1 MARSIEQ
8 VISAFGALGPED
20 FINPEDG
27 LGKVYS
33 LTEELRALPQPER
46 AIPAMFDVLARLSDV
61 DLGSPGPLVHTL
73 EQMRGHYENSLAESI
88 RHKPTALTVW
98 MLNRI
103 LNGIPSFEEKRV
115 YVELLRSAAG
125 HPAASEVAK
134 VQAARFVQRH
144 TQGA

>member
-8 VISAFGALGPED
+8 IISAFDALQAED
-20 FINPEDG
+20 FDSTEDG
-27 LGKVYS
+27 LSKLHS
-33 LTEELRALPQPER
+33 LTEELSALPQPER
-46 AIPAMFDVLARLSDV
+46 AIPAMFDVLERLSDV
-61 DLGSPGPLVHTL
+61 DLGSPGPLAHTL

-88 RHKPTALTVW
+88 RRKPKALTVW

-134 VQAARFVQRH
+134 AQAARFVQRH
-144 TQGA
+144 TQGG